1 MSSGTFAVVL
11 IGILL
16 LLLISIFLRQKNKDE
31 ADSRPQNVDF
41 CELHSAE
48 GLELPERVDGW
59 LDLSGLTTVEGLKL
73 PNHVGAGLD
82 LKGLTTAEGLEFP
95 EHMGGW
101 LDLEGLTTSRGLKL
115 PKRVGG
121 DLDLKGLTTAEG
133 LEFPE
138 YVGGWLDLRGL
149 TTSRGLKL
157 PEHVSG
163 DIYFG
168 SLPKSKYDRLSH
180 GPFRMDGKIRFEPLV
195 DEDQIMRMRLR
206 AARGGAVTRSTTRH
220 MRAGMGSATSSP
232 RIVLR
237 RSPLDSRRAEPFPEL

>member
-1 MSSGTFAVVL
+1 MSAGTFAVVL

-73 PNHVGAGLD
+73 PNHVGASLD

-115 PKRVGG
+115 PK
-121 DLDLKGLTTAEG
+121 
-133 LEFPE
+133 
-138 YVGGWLDLRGL
+138 
-149 TTSRGLKL
+149 
-157 PEHVSG
+157 HVSG
-163 DIYFG
+163 DIYFW
-168 SLPKSKYDRLSH
+168 SLPKSEYDRLSH
-180 GPFRMDGKIRFEPLV
+180 GPVRMDGKVRFEPLV
-195 DEDQIMRMRLR
+195 NWGYLP
-206 AARGGAVTRSTTRH
+206 
-220 MRAGMGSATSSP
+220 SP
-232 RIVLR
+232 RGW
-237 RSPLDSRRAEPFPEL
+237 

>member
-1 MSSGTFAVVL
+1 MGTGTFVAVL
-11 IGILL
+11 IIGILL

-31 ADSRPQNVDF
+31 TNIRRKVRSTLIEETTGVSVNERLKAKRESISRPENVDF
-41 CELHSAE
+41 CELRSAKK
-48 GLELPERVDGW
+48 LDLPERVDGW

-73 PNHVGAGLD
+73 P
-82 LKGLTTAEGLEFP
+82 
-95 EHMGGW
+95 
-101 LDLEGLTTSRGLKL
+101 
-115 PKRVGG
+115 KRVGG
-121 DLDLKGLTTAEG
+121 GLDLKGLTTAEG

-195 DEDQIMRMRLR
+195 DEDQITRMRLR

>member
-73 PNHVGAGLD
+73 PKHVGGGLD
-82 LKGLTTAEGLEFP
+82 LRCL
-95 EHMGGW
+95 
-101 LDLEGLTTSRGLKL
+101 R
-115 PKRVGG
+115 
-121 DLDLKGLTTAEG
+121 TAEG

-138 YVGGWLDLRGL
+138 YVGGWIDLRGL

-157 PEHVSG
+157 PEVVFG
-163 DIYFG
+163 DIYFW
-168 SLPKSKYDRLSH
+168 SLPKSEYARLSH
-180 GPFRMDGKIRFEPLV
+180 GPPELGGEVRFEPLV
-195 DEDQIMRMRLR
+195 DEDRMTMIRLR
-206 AARGGAVTRSTTRH
+206 GG
-220 MRAGMGSATSSP
+220 
-232 RIVLR
+232 R
-237 RSPLDSRRAEPFPEL
+237 RTFR

>member
-1 MSSGTFAVVL
+1 MGTGTFVAVL
-11 IGILL
+11 IIGILL

-31 ADSRPQNVDF
+31 TNIRRKVRSTLIEETTGVSVNERLKAKRESISRPENVDF
-41 CELHSAE
+41 CELRSAKK
-48 GLELPERVDGW
+48 LDLPERVDGW

-73 PNHVGAGLD
+73 P
-82 LKGLTTAEGLEFP
+82 
-95 EHMGGW
+95 
-101 LDLEGLTTSRGLKL
+101 
-115 PKRVGG
+115 KRVGG
-121 DLDLKGLTTAEG
+121 GLDLKGLTTAEG

-195 DEDQIMRMRLR
+195 DEDQITRMRLR
-206 AARGGAVTRSTTRH
+206 AARGGGGDTFNY
-220 MRAGMGSATSSP
+220 TSHEGGHGFSN
-232 RIVLR
+232 
-237 RSPLDSRRAEPFPEL
+237 

>member
-1 MSSGTFAVVL
+1 MSTGTFPVVL
-11 IGILL
+11 IIGILL
-16 LLLISIFLRQKNKDE
+16 LLLMTRYRSIFLRQKNKDE
-31 ADSRPQNVDF
+31 ADSRPQKKLVHSWAKAVVGIVNVDF
-41 CELHSAE
+41 CELHSAW

-121 DLDLKGLTTAEG
+121 DLDLTGLTTAEG

-163 DIYFG
+163 AIYFW
-168 SLPKSKYDRLSH
+168 SLPKSEYDRLSH
-180 GPFRMDGKIRFEPLV
+180 GPHRMDGKVRFEPLV
-195 DEDQIMRMRLR
+195 DWDWG
-206 AARGGAVTRSTTRH
+206 RGS
-220 MRAGMGSATSSP
+220 MGSEMTWT
-232 RIVLR
+232 RW
-237 RSPLDSRRAEPFPEL
+237 

>member
-1 MSSGTFAVVL
+1 MNTLADNADIVMGIFFLLVLLVLGIVVGIPQIASFFGKKKRQAEIRRRVRSTL
-11 IGILL
+11 IEETTGFSVNERLRAKRKS
-16 LLLISIFLRQKNKDE
+16 ISPSQDL
-31 ADSRPQNVDF
+31 DF

-163 DIYFG
+163 DIYFW
-168 SLPKSKYDRLSH
+168 SLPKSEYDQLSH
-180 GPFRMDGKIRFEPLV
+180 GPHRMDGKVRFEPLV
-195 DEDQIMRMRLR
+195 GEEWIT
-206 AARGGAVTRSTTRH
+206 A
-220 MRAGMGSATSSP
+220 SP
-232 RIVLR
+232 T
-237 RSPLDSRRAEPFPEL
+237 F